1 MKIRTWV
8 SKWIFIFLALYL
20 MTGCS
25 GLRNDFKDK
34 NFYRVQGSQAA
45 ETPETGKGLLVKR
58 FSISPEFD
66 TNSFVYRLSPTRFG
80 TDYYNNF
87 IVSPARM
94 ITDVIQ
100 EDLWASPL
108 FSQTPIH
115 TMADVHFQL
124 NGKVI
129 DFYGDIQDKKKL
141 RAIVTI
147 RLILEQNTGDNFTQ
161 VINKTYG
168 AQILLDAPDPGL
180 LADGLGRG
188 IVLVLDAFYEDIDKA
203 GLATST
209 KLKKEDL

>member
-1 MKIRTWV
+1 MKIR
-8 SKWIFIFLALYL
+8 SWIFIFLSLYL
-20 MTGCS
+20 VTGCS

-34 NFYRVQGSQAA
+34 NFYRIQGSPMAID
-45 ETPETGKGLLVKR
+45 TPEAGNGLLVKR

-87 IVSPARM
+87 IVSPSRM

-108 FSQTPIH
+108 FSPAPIH

-147 RLILEQNTGDNFTQ
+147 RLILEQNTGGNFTQ
-161 VINKTYG
+161 VLNKTYG
-168 AQILLDAPDPGL
+168 AKVQLNAPDPSL

-188 IVLVLDAFYEDIDKA
+188 IVRILDAFYEDIHKA
-203 GLATST
+203 GLTPPQN
-209 KLKKEDL
+209 

>member
-1 MKIRTWV
+1 MKIRTRV
-8 SKWIFIFLALYL
+8 SKWIFIFLSLYL

-34 NFYRVQGSQAA
+34 NFYRIQGSQGAD
-45 ETPETGKGLLVKR
+45 THETGNGLLVKR

-80 TDYYNNF
+80 TDFYNNF
-87 IVSPARM
+87 IVSPSRFF
-94 ITDVIQ
+94 TYVIQ

-108 FSQTPIH
+108 FSPTPIH

-129 DFYGDIQDKKKL
+129 EFYGDIQDPKKPQ
-141 RAIVTI
+141 AIVTI
-147 RLILEQNTGDNFTQ
+147 RLILEKNTGDNFTQ

-180 LADGLGRG
+180 LADGLSRG
-188 IVLVLDAFYEDIDKA
+188 IVRILDDFYEDINKA
-203 GLATST
+203 GLTPPQN
-209 KLKKEDL
+209 